1 MVYEIGE
8 SCIQVHFAIRKSSN
22 TLYCEKRPCCF
33 VYLFG
38 SVTAYS
44 LCLIYSFP
52 FLTFTYRNCISTI
65 ITITTIANKSIM
77 SSVTFLKWRLC
88 AYFPMRFRVPCAI
101 CIWCFMV
108 DPRFASLKCNSI
120 SQHSLFV
127 HLVHMHSMERIS
139 CECWVWLVVRKRAIF
154 HCIYAI
160 YCSLHIELCCWKK
173 THISIAFE
181 PLRSQNT
188 YKHFILTHF
197 KSFFRS
203 HVFASFTVLQYSFL
217 LFSLYIQLL
226 VAIWVAITN
235 SKPIP
240 ISKIFICTSTN
251 ASAWRKKWCETSRNL
266 FIMLRFRSIYV
277 S

>member
-154 HCIYAI
+154 QCIYAI

-173 THISIAFE
+173 THTFLLHSSPLEARTHTNISFWRISNLSFDRMFS
-181 PLRSQNT
+181 LRSRFFNTVSFCFHCIYNCYLQFESQLRIQN
-188 YKHFILTHF
+188 
-197 KSFFRS
+197 
-203 HVFASFTVLQYSFL
+203 QY
-217 LFSLYIQLL
+217 
-226 VAIWVAITN
+226 
-235 SKPIP
+235 
-240 ISKIFICTSTN
+240 
-251 ASAWRKKWCETSRNL
+251 
-266 FIMLRFRSIYV
+266 RFRKYSYAPAPMHQHGGKNDVKPHVIY